1 MIFVTLKNE
10 GTVES
15 LPGIASR
22 WKEVRKQSKRA
33 EEHRA
38 SLH

>member
-22 WKEVRKQSKRA
+22 WKQSKRA